1 MDCDAWFTQSNS
13 SNQNNKIS
21 CFAHKIRNV
30 YCLPRFC
37 TLICI
42 KFMALGTGFKNV
54 THNLVTMSF
63 FGKLIFKF

>member
-30 YCLPRFC
+30 YCLPSYC

-42 KFMALGTGFKNV
+42 KFMALGTASQGE
-54 THNLVTMSF
+54 LR
-63 FGKLIFKF
+63 KLILM